1 MLHSIKKEISN
12 VSSSNS
18 FLMLINVKM
27 QTIVS
32 IFNIYEHDI
41 SCSFE
46 LCMKKFNNLRPGYVL
61 GIREVSTFSVPS
73 EFAYCFR

>member
-18 FLMLINVKM
+18 FLIVISVKM
-27 QTIVS
+27 PPMVE
-32 IFNIYEHDI
+32 IFNIYEHEL
-41 SCSFE
+41 SCSVE
-46 LCMKKFNNLRPGYVL
+46 LCIKKFNNLRAMYVSD
-61 GIREVSTFSVPS
+61 IREFSTFSVPS

>member
-12 VSSSNS
+12 DSSSNS

-27 QTIVS
+27 PTIVG

-41 SCSFE
+41 SCSVEF
-46 LCMKKFNNLRPGYVL
+46 CMKKLINLSAGYVS
-61 GIREVSTFSVPS
+61 GIREISTFSVPS
-73 EFAYCFR
+73 

>member
-27 QTIVS
+27 PTIVS
-32 IFNIYEHDI
+32 IFNILSMIYH
-41 SCSFE
+41 E
-46 LCMKKFNNLRPGYVL
+46 LCMKKFNNLRAGYVR
-61 GIREVSTFSVPS
+61 GIRENSTFQSHLNLPIVLDR
-73 EFAYCFR
+73 Y